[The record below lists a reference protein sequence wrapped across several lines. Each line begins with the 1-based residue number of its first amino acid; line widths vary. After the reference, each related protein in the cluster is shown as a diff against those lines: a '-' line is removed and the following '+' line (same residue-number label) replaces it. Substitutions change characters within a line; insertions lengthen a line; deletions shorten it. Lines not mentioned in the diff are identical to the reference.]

1 MVKIREIPS
10 HYSLIISA
18 VALMVSGFSFWLS
31 YQTYREQT
39 ITSFAVE
46 ALPSYYE
53 PLKFSYFPAGPL
65 PDAIHLDA
73 VRPDIDEQGR
83 AIVPAHPSPEPKL
96 ASATIMFPI
105 EIMVTNLSKRSIP
118 LKKVFYFVLDS
129 QDKKSSAFRRLA
141 VSEDSHKDSTP
152 LHINIGPGET
162 QVVHGKIQLQY
173 EGEIADQLSSIFMK
187 NTAKT
192 VPSLARL
199 NLYAIANGER
209 LKGGSPFPHLSQ
221 SYIGSAS
228 LLVGV
233 EDYTGNESM
242 SDNVKISFPLPEF
255 MGFIIAEHGETSPV
269 ALNPGLRSQS
279 RIEESDR
286 ASVVVEKERLLKGF
300 EFLVLAREKGCC

>member
-1 MVKIREIPS
+1 
-10 HYSLIISA
+10 
-18 VALMVSGFSFWLS
+18 
-31 YQTYREQT
+31 
-39 ITSFAVE
+39 
-46 ALPSYYE
+46 
-53 PLKFSYFPAGPL
+53 
-65 PDAIHLDA
+65 
-73 VRPDIDEQGR
+73 
-83 AIVPAHPSPEPKL
+83 
-96 ASATIMFPI
+96 
-105 EIMVTNLSKRSIP
+105 
-118 LKKVFYFVLDS
+118 
-129 QDKKSSAFRRLA
+129 
-141 VSEDSHKDSTP
+141 
-152 LHINIGPGET
+152 
-162 QVVHGKIQLQY
+162 
-173 EGEIADQLSSIFMK
+173 MK

-255 MGFIIAEHGETSPV
+255 MGFNIAEHGETSPV